1 MGRKTLVTFL
11 MIVSVALSAS
21 AQQPTQSSGSA
32 APTSAAASPSG
43 VTKSTASM
51 TPRQVA
57 ELRAD
62 ILVARKMY
70 LQGIAAYEEL
80 LKTYPKDA
88 GLLNKIGIAYQEM
101 GRSRDA
107 ARFYKQATKADHNF
121 ASPLNNLG
129 TVEYEQKKYGKAVK
143 LYRKALAT
151 HGDAAIVYSNLG
163 YAYFAL
169 QQYPDAMNAFHQAVA
184 LDPKIFDRRGN
195 MGSIVQQRTVSDPG
209 LFYFFLAKS
218 YAEAGDAE
226 QCARYLTLARDDG
239 YTQYTTAQSDPAFA
253 RVIRD
258 PRIQELLR
266 PAPPTAE

>member
-1 MGRKTLVTFL
+1 MSYKTLVLSL
-11 MIVSVALSAS
+11 MIGSVAFTAA
-21 AQQPTQSSGSA
+21 AQEPAQSPAPPT
-32 APTSAAASPSG
+32 PTSVAVSPSG
-43 VTKSTASM
+43 TAKSTASM

-101 GRSRDA
+101 GASRDA
-107 ARFYKQATKADHNF
+107 ARYYKQASKADHNF

-129 TVEYEQKKYGKAVK
+129 TIEYEQKKYGKAVK
-143 LYRKALAT
+143 LYQKALEGHGEAAT
-151 HGDAAIVYSNLG
+151 VYSNLG

-184 LDPKIFDRRGN
+184 LDPKIFDRRGTT
-195 MGSIVQQRTVSDPG
+195 GSIVQQRTVSDPG

-218 YAEAGDAE
+218 YAQAGDAE
-226 QCARYLTLARDDG
+226 HCARYLKLARDDG
-239 YTQYTTAQSDPAFA
+239 YAQYTTAQSDPAFA
-253 RVIRD
+253 RVIHDSRV
-258 PRIQELLR
+258 QELLR
-266 PAPPTAE
+266 PAQPAPE

>member
-1 MGRKTLVTFL
+1 
-11 MIVSVALSAS
+11 
-21 AQQPTQSSGSA
+21 
-32 APTSAAASPSG
+32 
-43 VTKSTASM
+43 
-51 TPRQVA
+51 
-57 ELRAD
+57 
-62 ILVARKMY
+62 MY

-80 LKTYPKDA
+80 LKPYPKDA
-88 GLLNKIGIAYQEM
+88 GVLNKIGIAYQEM
-101 GRSRDA
+101 GSSRDA
-107 ARFYKQATKADHNF
+107 ARYYKQASKADHAF

-143 LYRKALAT
+143 LYQKALEAHGEAAT
-151 HGDAAIVYSNLG
+151 VYSNLG

-218 YAEAGDAE
+218 YAQAGDAE
-226 QCARYLTLARDDG
+226 HCARYLKLARDDG

-258 PRIQELLR
+258 PRVQELLHPDQ
-266 PAPPTAE
+266 PAAE